1 MDKFI
6 KVISE
11 NNLYKYEL
19 NLENNDT
26 KLLINEFKKKKMY
39 E

>member
-11 NNLYKYEL
+11 NNLYKYKIEIIVHAQ
-19 NLENNDT
+19 
-26 KLLINEFKKKKMY
+26 KSMEFKIL
-39 E
+39 